1 MRGLIA
7 LCMGLGVMTG
17 AVHAAN
23 AGLVGGECCI
33 CRCVAATGDDDDDE
47 DAELEFAACL
57 QIPDRGGDPSA
68 ACDTICGEREFDLE
82 CSFEPTPCFTFSSA
96 CASTR
101 APAASPYGIAAVLI
115 ALGGFGAWRLR
126 KRHA

>member
-7 LCMGLGVMTG
+7 LCVGVVLMMGMVR
-17 AVHAAN
+17 AAN
-23 AGLVGGECCI
+23 AGIVGGECCI
-33 CRCVAATGDDDDDE
+33 CRCVAATGDDDDD
-47 DAELEFAACL
+47 DLELEFAACL

-68 ACDTICGEREFDLE
+68 ACDAICGEREFDLE

-101 APAASPYGIAAVLI
+101 APAASPYGIAALLL
-115 ALGGFGAWRLR
+115 ALGVFGAWRLG
-126 KRHA
+126 KRTTA